1 MYPHCLDV
9 NVVLVTGKKI
19 LAIKPGTFI
28 GRYDTQHNDIQLKD
42 TRYNDIQQIDTQ
54 HVTFSLKTIS
64 IMTFSITINK
74 RNTQHNGK
82 AL

>member
-1 MYPHCLDV
+1 V

-28 GRYDTQHNDIQLKD
+28 GRYYTQHNDIQL
-42 TRYNDIQQIDTQ
+42 NDTQ
-54 HVTFSLKTIS
+54 HNGIKQTDTQHMTFSLKTIS

-74 RNTQHNGK
+74 RNTQHNDTQHNGK